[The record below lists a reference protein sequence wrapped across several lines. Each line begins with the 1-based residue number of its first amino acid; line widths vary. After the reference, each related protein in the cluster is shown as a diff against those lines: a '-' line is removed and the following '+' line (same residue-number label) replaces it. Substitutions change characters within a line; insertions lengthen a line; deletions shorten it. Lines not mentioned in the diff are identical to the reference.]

1 MQPELI
7 RQLLFL
13 ERRDNETRTRLAS
26 DGSLFKGYAPEME
39 RVHLENAAELEAIL
53 DAEGGWPPRSRVGS
67 DGCRAAWMVAQ
78 HAISRPAFQRRCLL
92 LLQQAVARGD
102 APALHA
108 AYLEDRIRF
117 NEGRPQRYGTCLDWD
132 ERGRLSPGELEDRD
146 NVDRLRRDVGLPPLE
161 QGLRRAQ
168 AQALREEAGPP
179 GDIERRRHEQEAW
192 ARRVGWR

>member
-13 ERRDNETRTRLAS
+13 ERRDRETRARLVS
-26 DGSLFKGYAPEME
+26 DGALFNGYAPEME
-39 RVHLENAAELEAIL
+39 RVHVENAAELEAIL
-53 DAEGGWPPRSRVGS
+53 DTEGGWPKRSSVGA
-67 DGCRAAWMVAQ
+67 DGCRAAWIVTQ
-78 HAISRPAFQRRCLL
+78 NAISRPAFQRRCLGL
-92 LLQQAVARGD
+92 LRDAVARGD

-132 ERGRLSPGELEDRD
+132 EGGRLSPGELEDQG
-146 NVDRLRRDVGLPPLE
+146 NVDQRRREVGLPRLAE
-161 QGLRRAQ
+161 GLRKAE

-179 GDIERRRHEQEAW
+179 GDIGRRRREQEEW